1 MKIKIYNKF
10 ELAQFYYP
18 ESSKHVALNHLMR
31 LVNQCQPLL
40 EALKQEGYKRLA
52 KTFTMRQ
59 TLLIYEYLGG
69 ARRCFSRFLAL
80 SYRYCIAIV
89 LSEVRDVVPLQSSI
103 GWLTRDGLNIRP
115 VTTNL

>member
-10 ELAQFYYP
+10 ELAQLYYP

-40 EALKQEGYKRLA
+40 EALRREGYKRLA

-59 TLLIYEYLGG
+59 TLLIYEYLGEPED
-69 ARRCFSRFLAL
+69 AF
-80 SYRYCIAIV
+80 
-89 LSEVRDVVPLQSSI
+89 RDF
-103 GWLTRDGLNIRP
+103 
-115 VTTNL
+115 